1 MASAKRTRDHDTI
14 RAWVEARGG
23 VPAIVEGTGGL
34 LRIDF
39 VEGKGSG
46 GHEPRL
52 EETDWDRWFEIF
64 DDRGIDFLYQD
75 APESRFFK
83 LVSAS
88 DDGES
93 DGGSDGE

>member
-14 RAWVEARGG
+14 REWTEARGG

-39 VEGKGSG
+39 VEGKGSH
-46 GHEPRL
+46 GHEARL

-64 DDRGIDFLYQD
+64 DDRELDFLYQD
-75 APESRFFK
+75 EGDSRFFK
-83 LVSAS
+83 LVS
-88 DDGES
+88 
-93 DGGSDGE
+93 GGDEE